1 MTPKQRKNNGYSL
14 VYGIPGQN
22 PDVSSSLTLH
32 VLSCLIINYNSK
44 RKKAFTNTVYIKEK
58 YVFNEAP
65 KVEITAKQEDR
76 SNLPSQ
82 PPF

>member
-1 MTPKQRKNNGYSL
+1 MVIPLFTGT
-14 VYGIPGQN
+14 PGQN

-44 RKKAFTNTVYIKEK
+44 RKKAFTNTVYIKEN
-58 YVFNEAP
+58 VFNVAP
-65 KVEITAKQEDR
+65 KVERTAKQEDP